1 VYRPA
6 DAPGE
11 TSVDGA
17 TGADRTAG
25 PVHEAEIRLA
35 DRTLVAVASAMPGY
49 GRAHRGWG
57 PWAALAVGLAVTALV
72 VVQLTSEGIQR
83 VRLMAANSA
92 LQAEMTQRRRAEA
105 QLRTAHDELEVRVA
119 QRTADLARAN
129 SALELAKVAAE
140 SASRAK
146 SVFLANMSHEIRT
159 PMNAILGMTELVLG
173 TPLTPEQRDY
183 LLVVQESGEALL
195 SLINDILDLSK
206 IEAGKLALDASPFD
220 LPESLGDM
228 VKSLGIRAGKQGLEL
243 VCHVSPGVPRA
254 VVGDQY
260 RLRQIVVNL
269 VGNAIKFT
277 ESGEVVVE
285 VWPESEDAESVVL
298 HFSVSDTGMGI
309 PKEKQKAIFEMFEQ
323 LDSATTRRHGGTG
336 LGLAICSRLVDLMGG
351 RIWVE
356 SEVGHGSTFHF
367 TARFLRAH
375 QPLAAPA
382 ADTVALRGVRA
393 LVVDDNA
400 TNRRILTEELAN
412 WGMRPEAVPGALA
425 ALGLLRQAQ
434 AAGDPFRLV
443 LTDAHMPEIDG
454 FGLVERMR
462 QAGEFGSA
470 VVMMLTSGD
479 APDDMARC
487 RRLGIAAYLIKPIK
501 QSELFDAIGTALGI
515 NAPED
520 HRLETALAPAPRPAR
535 PLRIL
540 LAEDSLVNQKLA
552 VALLEKQGHQVFVA
566 NNGREAVEAWKADRF
581 DVVLMDVQMPEMD
594 GFEAAAAIRRAEEPS
609 GRRTP
614 ILAMT
619 AHALKGD
626 RERCLAAGMD
636 GYIAK
641 PIHARQLCETIEAA
655 AGVSAA
661 PPAPSVLPDDEARR
675 CRWAEL
681 ERIAGDPALAKSLVD
696 VALQECPR
704 QVQAV
709 RQAVADSNPAALC
722 AAAHALKGA
731 IRYFGDGPVFQ
742 HAARLEQMGAEADL
756 GGARDELRLLEQAAD
771 ELFHDLAAGVPRSRP

>member
-1 VYRPA
+1 MA
-6 DAPGE
+6 
-11 TSVDGA
+11 
-17 TGADRTAG
+17 
-25 PVHEAEIRLA
+25 L
-35 DRTLVAVASAMPGY
+35 ASAMRGY

-57 PWAALAVGLAVTALV
+57 PWVALAVGLAVTALV
-72 VVQLTSEGIQR
+72 VVELTSEGIQR
-83 VRLMAANSA
+83 IRLMAANAA

-105 QLRTAHDELEVRVA
+105 ELRTAHDELEVRVA

-159 PMNAILGMTELVLG
+159 PMNAILGMTELVLS

-195 SLINDILDLSK
+195 TLINDILDLSK
-206 IEAGKLALDASPFD
+206 IEAGKLTLEAAPFD

-228 VKSLGIRAGKQGLEL
+228 VKSLGVRAGKRGLEL
-243 VCHVSPGVPRA
+243 VCHVSPGVPQA
-254 VVGDQY
+254 VVGDQH
-260 RLRQIVVNL
+260 RLRQIIVNL

-277 ESGEVVVE
+277 ESGEVVVD
-285 VWPESEDAESVVL
+285 VRTESEDAESVVL
-298 HFSVSDTGMGI
+298 HFVVSDTGMGI

-323 LDSATTRRHGGTG
+323 VDSATTRRHGGTG

-356 SEVGHGSTFHF
+356 SELGRGSTFHF
-367 TARFLRAH
+367 TARFLRAR

-382 ADTVALRGVRA
+382 ADTVALRGVHT

-462 QAGEFGSA
+462 EAGDFGSA

-487 RRLGIAAYLIKPIK
+487 RQLGIAAYLIKPIK

-515 NAPED
+515 NATED
-520 HRLETALAPAPRPAR
+520 HRPEVAAAPLPRPAR

-552 VALLEKQGHQVFVA
+552 VALLEKHGHQVVVA
-566 NNGREAVEAWKADRF
+566 NNGREVVEAWKSGPF

-594 GFEAAAAIRRAEEPS
+594 GFEAAAAIR
-609 GRRTP
+609 
-614 ILAMT
+614 
-619 AHALKGD
+619 
-626 RERCLAAGMD
+626 
-636 GYIAK
+636 
-641 PIHARQLCETIEAA
+641 
-655 AGVSAA
+655 SA
-661 PPAPSVLPDDEARR
+661 
-675 CRWAEL
+675 
-681 ERIAGDPALAKSLVD
+681 
-696 VALQECPR
+696 
-704 QVQAV
+704 
-709 RQAVADSNPAALC
+709 
-722 AAAHALKGA
+722 
-731 IRYFGDGPVFQ
+731 
-742 HAARLEQMGAEADL
+742 
-756 GGARDELRLLEQAAD
+756 
-771 ELFHDLAAGVPRSRP
+771 